1 MPAITKDVLAVLF
14 QNAFDKTSDVQV
26 NPKEARKQLAID
38 LADAV
43 EKYVVLR
50 ETIVTGTSPSG
61 LVTGTG
67 IIQGD

>member
-1 MPAITKDVLAVLF
+1 MPAITKDALAVLF

-61 LVTGTG
+61 VVTGTG